1 MEMKVADSQ
10 GGMNVICFRE
20 ENVHQVREPV
30 SFRDFSLGIPVG
42 IKLILHENGI
52 Y

>member
-1 MEMKVADSQ
+1 MEMKVEDSQ
-10 GGMNVICFRE
+10 GGRNVICFRE

-30 SFRDFSLGIPVG
+30 SFRDFSLGVPVG
-42 IKLILHENGI
+42 NNLMLHDNGI